1 MFGPC
6 WWWLSYRVIKAYFW
20 GLVRGVWFSQQ
31 VSGSRFLRNT
41 DLWTSSFPHFTVKFS
56 CDLNMSGLA
65 GLRSFSRGIFW
76 LTGAGTPS
84 STIEAACTDYY
95 FLTSKKTRSFIHFL
109 PSLPSSLP
117 PFPSLV
123 QLSGQWD
130 RGKEPSM
137 YSQIFPP
144 FPLHPLP
151 SRRPPVQ
158 LWRSPQVPARSDVQ
172 HRRQH
177 VHSSPLFCRACLLML
192 PARRYELGKGTIKG
206 MISV

>member
-6 WWWLSYRVIKAYFW
+6 CWWLSYRVIKAYFW

-31 VSGSRFLRNT
+31 VSSAQFLRNP
-41 DLWTSSFPHFTVKFS
+41 DLWTSSFPHFTVKFA

-65 GLRSFSRGIFW
+65 GLGSFSLGIFW

-95 FLTSKKTRSFIHFL
+95 FLTSKKKQKLYPFPAFS
-109 PSLPSSLP
+109 PSLP

-137 YSQIFPP
+137 YSQTSPP
-144 FPLHPLP
+144 SLSILSHPDGL
-151 SRRPPVQ
+151 
-158 LWRSPQVPARSDVQ
+158 
-172 HRRQH
+172 
-177 VHSSPLFCRACLLML
+177 LFSCA
-192 PARRYELGKGTIKG
+192 ARRRFQPGQMFNTGDN
-206 MISV
+206 MFAPHRCFAAPAC